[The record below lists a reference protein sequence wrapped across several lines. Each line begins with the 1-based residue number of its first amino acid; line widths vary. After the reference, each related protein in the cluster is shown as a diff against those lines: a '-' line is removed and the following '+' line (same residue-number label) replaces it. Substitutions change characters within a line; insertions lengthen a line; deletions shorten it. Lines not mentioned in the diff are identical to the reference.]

1 MAGMVHMGF
10 PEPGKCPI
18 RHPMLMNQKIWAVI
32 AWGAL
37 GVIVFATLSPLGLR
51 PHLASQ
57 HREHFAAFAAVGLL
71 FGLAYRRPVLV
82 LVLLCAAAVVLELLQ
97 LLTPDRHGRAIDVAF
112 KLAGAGAGACASWL
126 LMRLALKR

>member
-1 MAGMVHMGF
+1 MSHTTS
-10 PEPGKCPI
+10 
-18 RHPMLMNQKIWAVI
+18 MLMNRKIWAVI

-37 GVIVFATLSPLGLR
+37 AVIVFATLSPLGLR

-71 FGLAYRRPVLV
+71 FGVAYRRPVLV
-82 LVLLCAAAVVLELLQ
+82 LVLLCGAAVVLELMQ

-126 LMRLALKR
+126 LMLIAPKR

>member
-1 MAGMVHMGF
+1 MSHTTL
-10 PEPGKCPI
+10 
-18 RHPMLMNQKIWAVI
+18 MLANRKIWAVI

-37 GVIVFATLSPLGLR
+37 AVIVFATLSPIELR

-71 FGLAYRRPVLV
+71 FGVAYRRPVLV
-82 LVLLCAAAVVLELLQ
+82 LALLCGTAVVLEFLQ

-126 LMRLALKR
+126 LMLIAPKR